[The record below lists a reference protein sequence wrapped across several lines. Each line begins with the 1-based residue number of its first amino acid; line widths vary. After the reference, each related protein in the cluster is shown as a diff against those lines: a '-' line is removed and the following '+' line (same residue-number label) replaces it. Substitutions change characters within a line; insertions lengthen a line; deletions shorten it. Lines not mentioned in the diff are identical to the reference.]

1 MADPEA
7 AMEVRRGQSI
17 ATRHFGS
24 GSPVMKYPLDL
35 GNSKSYNQNFVL
47 FEIKEGG
54 PRSRRTT
61 NSLSTSHVALHIP
74 PGALKTQYGGNYEE
88 VRGGKVFEDAGISMA
103 AVGVGAALPTLIS
116 KNPAFALIGALGG
129 ASLSAIGRT
138 FGEGLKADETGIL
151 NEGQRALVAA
161 GTLTAGAL
169 ANTLQPV
176 TAGLG
181 VAVNPHS
188 ALLYRGPDSFRKHG
202 FTFDFWP
209 KSYTEAVAVA
219 NILQKFKTSMLPK
232 MGDIAIFKSIYFKFP
247 HEFNIKFFIGT
258 EDNKIKQFKQMKIKR
273 SVLTNLQFDYDS
285 PQGPS
290 FYEPPDTNTDPMP
303 VHTKMTMEFQETEFI
318 LDYGTGVTSEE
329 IDDSGLNLQ
338 YYEENRDELNRYD

>member
-7 AMEVRRGQSI
+7 ALEVRRG
-17 ATRHFGS
+17 HGS
-24 GSPVMKYPLDL
+24 GGGPHDNYSPVLKYPLDL
-35 GNSKSYNQNFVL
+35 GNSTSYNQNFVL

-54 PRSRRTT
+54 PIARRST

-88 VRGGKVFEDAGISMA
+88 VRGGRVFEDAGISLA
-103 AVGVGAALPTLIS
+103 GVGLGAGLGSLI
-116 KNPAFALIGALGG
+116 KGNPAFALIGGLAG
-129 ASLSAIGRT
+129 AGISAIGRT
-138 FGEGLKADETGIL
+138 FAEGLKPDETGTL
-151 NEGQRALVAA
+151 NEVNRGLVAA
-161 GTLTAGAL
+161 GTLAAGAL
-169 ANTLQPV
+169 SNTLQPV

-181 VAVNPHS
+181 VAINPHS

-202 FTFDFWP
+202 LTFDFWP

-232 MGDIAIFKSIYFKFP
+232 MGDFSVFKSIYFKFP
-247 HEFNIKFFIGT
+247 HEFNISFFIGT
-258 EDNKIKQFKQMKIKR
+258 ENNQIKQFKQMKIKR

-290 FYEPPDTNTDPMP
+290 FYEPPSNSTDPMP

-318 LDYGTGVTSEE
+318 LDYGIGVTNEEVDRHIDANRVVGSEYE
-329 IDDSGLNLQ
+329 FDDRNL
-338 YYEENRDELNRYD
+338 